1 MHRFAIGELVYYRP
15 TLRGVA
21 SPGLYDIVLLLPDDG
36 SAPQYRIR
44 SATEAF
50 ERVAR
55 EFELKSSWE
64 GEGGA
69 GSGTQ
74 P

>member
-1 MHRFAIGELVYYRP
+1 MHKFSIGDVVYYRP
-15 TLRGVA
+15 ILRGAA
-21 SPGLYDIVLLLPDDG
+21 SPGLYDVVLLLPDDG

-44 SATEAF
+44 SASEAF

-55 EFELKSSWE
+55 EFELTS
-64 GEGGA
+64 
-69 GSGTQ
+69 